1 MAEVFG
7 NNLRTGLT
15 VALRRLTPN
24 LLRFLLDLL
33 RAADWVLLPVIEGN
47 PAIHQRAL
55 PSASPTAFPR
65 SFAARPRSWERS
77 SQATT
82 MLGRGIVTRSLARVV
97 DPKIMGET
105 GIRSSSTPLDYF
117 LVRADLG
124 SF

>member
-1 MAEVFG
+1 
-7 NNLRTGLT
+7 
-15 VALRRLTPN
+15 
-24 LLRFLLDLL
+24 
-33 RAADWVLLPVIEGN
+33 
-47 PAIHQRAL
+47 
-55 PSASPTAFPR
+55 
-65 SFAARPRSWERS
+65 
-77 SQATT
+77 